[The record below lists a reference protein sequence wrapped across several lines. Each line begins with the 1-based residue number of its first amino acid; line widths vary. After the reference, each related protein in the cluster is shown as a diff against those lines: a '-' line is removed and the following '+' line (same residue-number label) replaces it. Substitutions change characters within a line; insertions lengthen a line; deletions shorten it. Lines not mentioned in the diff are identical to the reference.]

1 MEQLTITA
9 KIAVFTQERITDQI
23 ENFVEGVKNGGLHSF
38 EEGFSKAMVDLYN
51 LVVEEV
57 LRIAAERSMP
67 IMEAKAREQRLGK
80 LEKRPMGVQIKT
92 GHYVSVVGLYAKK
105 VPAQFQGSRHLLASH
120 WKMLKGASPSYYGV
134 VCMFSVL
141 CPSFEVACHIL
152 EAQGIKHNRD
162 RVQELS
168 KALARHCKSR
178 QAALSR
184 AKGETLR
191 GKRVLIGVDGGRT
204 RMRQYT
210 GEKNAAGNA
219 KFLTP
224 WMEPKMFVIDILD
237 EEGNIERTELPIY
250 GCLFGDD
257 ELVDLLAEHLQGLE
271 IQHAKQVQIVADG
284 APWIWNR
291 IKDRLISLGLSAKKI
306 IETVDYYHASQY
318 IHKIVA
324 ELPQKLAKQSASI
337 LRNFKQWLWEGKIE
351 VIVEKCR
358 QYFKRPSQEISRYI
372 GYLDKNKNRMLYA
385 EFRDKKLVCGSGI
398 IESGIRRVINLRFK
412 NASAFWKPENVE
424 GLYFLRGIL
433 LAYRWKILITNL
445 VHG

>member
-1 MEQLTITA
+1 MELLTINA
-9 KIAVFTQERITDQI
+9 KIAFFTQERITDQI
-23 ENFVEGVKNGGLHSF
+23 EAFVEGLKDGGLNSF
-38 EEGFSKAMVDLYN
+38 EDGLSNVLDDLYN
-51 LVVEEV
+51 LIAEEV
-57 LRIAAERSMP
+57 LGVAAERSMLL
-67 IMEAKAREQRLGK
+67 MKAKAREQRLGK
-80 LEKRPMGVQIKT
+80 LEKRPLSVQIKT
-92 GHYVSVVGLYAKK
+92 GHYVNVVGLYAKK
-105 VPAQFQGSRHLLASH
+105 VPVQFQGSRHLLRAH
-120 WKMLKGASPSYYGV
+120 WRLIHGASPAYYGV

-152 EAQGIKHNRD
+152 KSQGIKHNRD

-168 KALARHCKSR
+168 QALARHCKSR
-178 QAALSR
+178 QAELSR

-318 IHKIVA
+318 IHKIVS
-324 ELPQKLAKQSASI
+324 ELPRKLVKQKASI
-337 LRNFKQWLWEGKIE
+337 LKNFKQWLWEGKIE

-358 QYFKRPSQEISRYI
+358 QYFNHPSQEINRYI
-372 GYLDKNKNRMLYA
+372 CYLDKNTNRMQYA

-398 IESGIRRVINLRFK
+398 IESGIRRVINMRFK

>member
-1 MEQLTITA
+1 MEQLTINA
-9 KIAVFTQERITDQI
+9 KIAEFAKERLTDQLEGFI
-23 ENFVEGVKNGGLHSF
+23 EGVKEGGLYGF
-38 EEGFSKAMVDLYN
+38 EEALSNVMVDFYN
-51 LVVEEV
+51 LIAEEV
-57 LRIAAERSMP
+57 LRVAAERSMP
-67 IMEAKAREQRLGK
+67 ILKAGAGEQRLGK
-80 LEKRPMGVQIKT
+80 LESRPMSVQIKT
-92 GHYVSVVGLYAKK
+92 GHYVKVVGLYAKK
-105 VPAQFQGSRHLLASH
+105 APVGYQGARHLLRAH
-120 WKMLKGASPSYYGV
+120 WKLLQGASPAYYGV

-168 KALARHCKSR
+168 QALAQHCKRR
-178 QAALSR
+178 QAVLSR

-210 GEKNAAGNA
+210 GEKNGAGNA

-257 ELVDLLAEHLQGLE
+257 ELVGLLAEHLQGLE

-291 IKDRLISLGLSAKKI
+291 IKDRLISLGLSVKKI
-306 IETVDYYHASQY
+306 VETVDYYHASQY
-318 IHKIVA
+318 VHKIVA

-337 LRNFKQWLWEGKIE
+337 LKNFKQWLWEGKIE
-351 VIVEKCR
+351 AIVEKCR
-358 QYFKRPSQEISRYI
+358 QYFSRPGQEISRYI

-385 EFRDKKLVCGSGI
+385 EFRNKKLVCGSGI